1 MDNTFELKRGK
12 LVFEQDKIVIT
23 DDAKRQKRARILSAL
38 FLLVMGAYEIYRYTQ
53 KSEYQFLRS
62 GLMVIGVGL
71 ILIVLALL
79 VNVQNEIDLKEVKS
93 MKIKRIFFKELLLIK
108 LKNNRTR
115 QVVGIYNAER
125 LETYIQTL
133 SLPNKLA

>member
-53 KSEYQFLRS
+53 RSEDQYLRS

-79 VNVQNEIDLKEVKS
+79 VNVQNEIDLTAVKS
-93 MKIKRIFFKELLLIK
+93 LTVKRIFFKELLLIK
-108 LKNNRTR
+108 LNNNRSR
-115 QVVGIYNAER
+115 QVAGIYNAER

>member
-38 FLLVMGAYEIYRYTQ
+38 FLLVMGAYEIYRFTQ
-53 KSEYQFLRS
+53 KSEDQFLRS

-93 MKIKRIFFKELLLIK
+93 MKIKRIFFKEFLLIK

-115 QVVGIYNAER
+115 QVAGIYNAER
-125 LETYIQTL
+125 LETYIQTII
-133 SLPNKLA
+133 LPKQPL

>member
-38 FLLVMGAYEIYRYTQ
+38 FLLVMGAYEIYRFTQ
-53 KSEYQFLRS
+53 RSEDQFLRS

-93 MKIKRIFFKELLLIK
+93 MKIKHIFFKELLLIK

-115 QVVGIYNAER
+115 QVAGIYNAER

>member
-38 FLLVMGAYEIYRYTQ
+38 FLLVMGAYEIYRFTQ
-53 KSEYQFLRS
+53 KSEDQFLRS

-93 MKIKRIFFKELLLIK
+93 LTVKRIFFKELLLIK

-115 QVVGIYNAER
+115 QVAGIYNAER

-133 SLPNKLA
+133 SFPNKLA

>member
-38 FLLVMGAYEIYRYTQ
+38 FLLVMGAYEIYRFTQ
-53 KSEYQFLRS
+53 KSEDQFLRS

-93 MKIKRIFFKELLLIK
+93 LTVKRIFFKELLLIK

-115 QVVGIYNAER
+115 QVAGIYNAER

>member
-1 MDNTFELKRGK
+1 
-12 LVFEQDKIVIT
+12 
-23 DDAKRQKRARILSAL
+23 
-38 FLLVMGAYEIYRYTQ
+38 
-53 KSEYQFLRS
+53 
-62 GLMVIGVGL
+62 
-71 ILIVLALL
+71 
-79 VNVQNEIDLKEVKS
+79 